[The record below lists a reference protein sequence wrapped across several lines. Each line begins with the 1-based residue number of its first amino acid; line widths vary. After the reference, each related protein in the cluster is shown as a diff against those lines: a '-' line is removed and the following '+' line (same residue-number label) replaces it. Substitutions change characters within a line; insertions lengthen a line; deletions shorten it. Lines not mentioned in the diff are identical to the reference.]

1 VIAMSHVQVH
11 SHVIGGATTGHDG
24 TSTLPVQDPATG
36 EVIAHVARGTVED
49 GDAAVAAARKAL
61 QDPTWARMDPSERG
75 RLLWKLGSL
84 VRAQADALAAL
95 ETSNQGKP
103 LREAK
108 ADILY
113 AAQTFE
119 YYAGLTDKIQGETIP
134 VPGER
139 LNYTLRQPVGV
150 TLHIAP
156 WNFPFQLASRSV
168 APALACGN
176 TVVLKPASL
185 TPLTALRMGQLGID
199 AGLPP
204 GVLNVVTGDG
214 ATVGAHLVA
223 HPDVDGVYL
232 TGSVETGQQVIQSM
246 GKKLKPF
253 TLELGGKNPNI
264 VFADANLDAA
274 VKGAALGAF
283 MNAGQMCWAGS
294 RILVQASVHEQF
306 LQAFLKRVEGLTV
319 GPGTDKNTRLGPL
332 VSAGQKKRVS
342 EYVEIGKK
350 EGAKLVFGG
359 GAPQESALA
368 KGHYLQPTVFD
379 AVRPD
384 MRIAQEEIFGPVVAV
399 IPFQSYEDAM
409 RIANGT
415 PFGLYAGVWTSSVAT
430 AHRAARDLE
439 TGMVSINEYPV
450 TFPQTPFASAKNSG
464 IGVEQSLHAVEH
476 YTRLKNVNVKLD

>member
-1 VIAMSHVQVH
+1 MPMTQVEVHGHVIAGAVQ
-11 SHVIGGATTGHDG
+11 SGNGR
-24 TSTLPVQDPATG
+24 SPLPIHNPATG
-36 EVIAHVARGTVED
+36 EVVGHVAKGTVED
-49 GDAAVAAARKAL
+49 ADAAVAAARKAF
-61 QDPTWARMDPSERG
+61 QDPAWAKMDPSERG
-75 RLLWKLGSL
+75 RLLWKLAGL
-84 VRAQADALAAL
+84 VRAKADELSAL

-108 ADILY
+108 ADVLY

-119 YYAGLTDKIQGETIP
+119 YYAGVTDKIQGETIP

-139 LNYTLRQPVGV
+139 LNYTLREPVGV
-150 TLHIAP
+150 TLHVAP

-185 TPLTALRMGQLGID
+185 TPLTALRMGQLGVE

-214 ATVGAHLVA
+214 ATVGQHLVQ

-264 VFADANLDAA
+264 VFPDANLENA

-294 RILVQASVHEQF
+294 RILVHESVHAQF
-306 LQAFLKRVEGLTV
+306 MELFAKRVEGLKV
-319 GPGTDKNTRLGPL
+319 GPGTDKNTRVGPL
-332 VSAGQKKRVS
+332 VSAGQKKRVA
-342 EYVEIGKK
+342 EYVEIGKR
-350 EGAKLVFGG
+350 EGAKLVMGG
-359 GAPQESALA
+359 LTPKEPELA
-368 KGHYLQPTVFD
+368 KGHYLTPTVFD

-384 MRIAQEEIFGPVVAV
+384 MRIAQEEIFGPVVSV
-399 IPFQSYEDAM
+399 IPFKNYEDAM

-415 PFGLYAGVWTSSVAT
+415 QFGLYAGVWTTNVTT
-430 AHRAARDLE
+430 AHKAARDLQV
-439 TGMVSINEYPV
+439 GMVSINEYPV

-464 IGVEQSLHAVEH
+464 IGVEQSLHAIEH
-476 YTRLKNVNVKLD
+476 YTRIKNVNVKLD